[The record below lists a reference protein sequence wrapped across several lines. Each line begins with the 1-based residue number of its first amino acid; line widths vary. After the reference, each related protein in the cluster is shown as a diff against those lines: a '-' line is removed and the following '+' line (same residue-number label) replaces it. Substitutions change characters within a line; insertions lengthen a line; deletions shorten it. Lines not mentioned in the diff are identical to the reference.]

1 MIMIISDPK
10 TGKSLR
16 IESESVTHE
25 TVSHSFSPSWPYTMT
40 ETHIDEDADH
50 AAALE
55 REAIAAWLERICDD
69 ILHHAQKADDAG
81 EVEASRAA
89 FIDLSIRRAEVQEIR
104 NGDHWRVER

>member
-1 MIMIISDPK
+1 MSAIDRLRDGYTAGASDP
-10 TGKSLR
+10 SAA
-16 IESESVTHE
+16 H
-25 TVSHSFSPSWPYTMT
+25 
-40 ETHIDEDADH
+40 DEFDRLVRLAGLDADH
-50 AAALE
+50 AVALE